1 MCRQPPIKAAQIEL
15 VRATIGHL
23 SLIGSGFMGGSV
35 IVQAIAAVLA
45 LVLYFLPAILAD
57 RRKRH
62 DVLTLALFNACLGWT
77 VFGWLLAL
85 YWSLQPNPPKNIA
98 GEIVQTRKIVR
109 MRAFSSA
116 LMARSAP
123 RDPPDN

>member
-1 MCRQPPIKAAQIEL
+1 MAGNA
-15 VRATIGHL
+15 
-23 SLIGSGFMGGSV
+23 
-35 IVQAIAAVLA
+35 IVQIIASVFALA
-45 LVLYFLPAILAD
+45 LYFLPALLAD

-98 GEIVQTRKIVR
+98 GEVVQTRKVMR

-116 LMARSAP
+116 LMMRVQQRASARDGSK
-123 RDPPDN
+123 N

>member
-1 MCRQPPIKAAQIEL
+1 MAGNA
-15 VRATIGHL
+15 
-23 SLIGSGFMGGSV
+23 
-35 IVQAIAAVLA
+35 IVQIIASVFALA
-45 LVLYFLPAILAD
+45 LYFLPALLAD

-98 GEIVQTRKIVR
+98 GEVVQTRKVMR

-116 LMARSAP
+116 LMMRVQKRASARDGSK
-123 RDPPDN
+123 N

>member
-1 MCRQPPIKAAQIEL
+1 
-15 VRATIGHL
+15 
-23 SLIGSGFMGGSV
+23 MGGNV
-35 IVQAIAAVLA
+35 VVQAIAAVLA
-45 LVLYFLPAILAD
+45 LALYFLPAILAD

-85 YWSLQPNPPKNIA
+85 YWSLQPNPPKNVA
-98 GEIVQTRKIVR
+98 GEVVQTRKIMR

-116 LMARSAP
+116 LMLRVQRRASARDRP
-123 RDPPDN
+123 EN